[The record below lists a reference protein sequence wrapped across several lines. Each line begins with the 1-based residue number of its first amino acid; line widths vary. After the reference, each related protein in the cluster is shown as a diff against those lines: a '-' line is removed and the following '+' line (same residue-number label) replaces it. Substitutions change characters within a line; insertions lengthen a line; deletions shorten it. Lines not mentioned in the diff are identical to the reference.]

1 MLTIRIFPSPFVFI
15 VIIAFI
21 FIAPLLPAHEF
32 TEYDA
37 HPPSRYDRYEL
48 LRRRIAE
55 IPERKENLAG
65 AEEMFDI
72 LQQYARDRN
81 VDAAAYTISQRG
93 RFHSFGKNLGYS
105 IEGSGDGFI
114 TFLVPYVDEKNAG
127 ILAAMLSII
136 DDIVMGDIQP
146 RSHVEIYFL
155 GSIDENKGVR
165 EFVNNISFHP
175 PDALF
180 YLSSGEMLGDVIRQ
194 EPGSNGKMTPLWLV
208 RHIEE
213 QLSAYELPRGLYHT
227 PLYRAGLLS
236 SEKIAP
242 LLKENLQAVGL
253 SILPE
258 SREDLPGR
266 KSLRFLADL
275 VVNTEVPA
283 DDSAVSDLH
292 YLDVALPV
300 FGPIIA
306 FINERTYIVVTLV
319 IIQILIALFITKNLR
334 LRRIHQQGW
343 NVLCFAF
350 FILAVWFS
358 LFVSRLIIKIP
369 EMIRGI
375 DEIFMLIPIPF
386 ILLAISIFLLI
397 FKIIMLALHRLLPR
411 IVTDRHTH
419 SFYSRAAIIMFGL
432 NLIIYASIHIT
443 FSHYFIWAILI
454 SLLFALSSHS
464 LLKFFCLAAAALP
477 LLISFAN
484 FSLFFHYADAAI
496 GNVSA
501 DFLAACIILPFI
513 FMTLDIIDHAQS
525 PEKLPKKVT
534 AAMLISAPIILTLIV
549 LFINPFSVENPQQI
563 HIDISNTL
571 RTYLP
576 INNGSRTENTS
587 NSMRIF
593 TIRATSNAPLRNV
606 SLDTPALSFTVDT
619 QSAAADLPP
628 QILPA
633 RSYYAIR
640 KNTLFRRSSYRI
652 ELGSSEHRPQ
662 NIAIQLFT
670 GENATIYQSNFPY
683 ISSGEPG
690 NIRFLTGINP
700 PNPLVFELI
709 LPNTVSPRFEIEL
722 IHMPENADEENIR
735 KIGQNNRL
743 FTLQRRERII
753 FEPEQPPKEQA
764 KEQAKEQPKE
774 QADGGG
780 NENS

>member
-1 MLTIRIFPSPFVFI
+1 
-15 VIIAFI
+15 
-21 FIAPLLPAHEF
+21 
-32 TEYDA
+32 
-37 HPPSRYDRYEL
+37 
-48 LRRRIAE
+48 
-55 IPERKENLAG
+55 
-65 AEEMFDI
+65 
-72 LQQYARDRN
+72 
-81 VDAAAYTISQRG
+81 ISQRG
-93 RFHSFGKNLGYS
+93 RFHSFGKNIGYS

-136 DDIVMGDIQP
+136 DDITMGGIQP

-165 EFVNNISFHP
+165 EFVNNISFNP

-180 YLSSGEMLGDVIRQ
+180 YLSSGELLGDIIRQ
-194 EPGSNGKMTPLWLV
+194 KPGSNGKMTPLWLV

-236 SEKIAP
+236 SETIAP

-253 SILPE
+253 TILPE

-275 VVNTEVPA
+275 VLNTEVPA
-283 DDSAVSDLH
+283 NDSAVSDLH
-292 YLDVALPV
+292 YLDVAIPV

-319 IIQILIALFITKNLR
+319 IIQVLIALFITKNLR
-334 LRRIHQQGW
+334 LRRIHQQGR
-343 NVLCFAF
+343 NVLCLAF
-350 FILAVWFS
+350 FILAVWSS

-375 DEIFMLIPIPF
+375 DEMFMLIPIPF

-411 IVTDRHTH
+411 IITVQHTH
-419 SFYSRAAIIMFGL
+419 SFYSRTAIIMFGL

-513 FMTLDIIDHAQS
+513 FMTLDIID
-525 PEKLPKKVT
+525 PEKSTEKSPATSTAAKSPKKLT

-549 LFINPFSVENPQQI
+549 LFINPFSAENPQQI

-606 SLDTPALSFTVDT
+606 SLDTPSLSFTVDT

-633 RSYYAIR
+633 RAYYAIR

-652 ELGSSEHRPQ
+652 ELGSAEHQPQ
-662 NIAIQLFT
+662 NISIQLFT
-670 GENATIYQSNFPY
+670 GESTTIYHSTFPY

-709 LPNTVSPRFEIEL
+709 LPNTISPRFEIEL
-722 IHMPENADEENIR
+722 IHMPENAPKKRAENTAANADEENIR

-764 KEQAKEQPKE
+764 DGQAEGQPKE